1 MEQIVIEK
9 FGKNLASLFSEK
21 LNEVEASIKNHCGD
35 LKLKRVSTRFSPE
48 IGASI
53 NGEEFIVEVFNW
65 CYMIDE
71 MKVCKLETMVDIRG
85 RFFYINMKV
94 ICD

>member
-9 FGKNLASLFSEK
+9 FGENLASLFSEK
-21 LNEVEASIKNHCGD
+21 LNEVEASIKNHFGD
-35 LKLKRVSTRFSPE
+35 LKRVSTRVSPE

-71 MKVCKLETMVDIRG
+71 MKVCKLETMIDIR
-85 RFFYINMKV
+85 RRYFYISAKS
-94 ICD
+94 I

>member
-21 LNEVEASIKNHCGD
+21 LNEVEASIKNHFWD
-35 LKLKRVSTRFSPE
+35 LKRVSTRVSPE

-65 CYMIDE
+65 CYMNDE
-71 MKVCKLETMVDIRG
+71 KKVCKLETMVDIRG

>member
-9 FGKNLASLFSEK
+9 FGENLASLFSEK
-21 LNEVEASIKNHCGD
+21 LNEVEVSIKNHFGD
-35 LKLKRVSTRFSPE
+35 LKRLSTQVSPE

-65 CYMIDE
+65 CYKNDE
-71 MKVCKLETMVDIRG
+71 KKVCKLETMFDIRG
-85 RFFYINMKV
+85 NFFYISMKV
-94 ICD
+94 I